1 VAEDLCVFLR
11 LSVALRID
19 HYDVCLSSK
28 VAQLA
33 GVFQAKIGWMVGN
46 IYSRVGTPDFEEV
59 ENNPKQFKE
68 QFLDQ
73 MLYRRSALMN
83 SAQVAE
89 LKRRIRDWKREHV
102 DDELSES
109 DALEMMRDL
118 PDIIDTLA
126 HKAIQKLKSNGLIT
140 RDEKALNRAKNLLAN
155 DQIIRGLLSAS

>member
-1 VAEDLCVFLR
+1 
-11 LSVALRID
+11 
-19 HYDVCLSSK
+19 
-28 VAQLA
+28 
-33 GVFQAKIGWMVGN
+33 MVGN
-46 IYSRVGTPDFEEV
+46 IYSRVGTPDFGEV

-73 MLYRRSALMN
+73 MLYRRNAWMN

-118 PDIIDTLA
+118 PDIMDTLA

-140 RDEKALNRAKNLLAN
+140 RDEKALNKAKNLLAN